1 MKENW
6 LFGIDI
12 GGTTTKIALVTN
24 NGDLSEKC
32 VIPTPETD
40 DGTFLAVSVTE
51 TIEKLLV
58 KHHLS
63 KDSVAGIGVGAPG
76 PVDQRAG
83 TFYELTN
90 LNWDDH
96 FPMREILQTSTG
108 LPVII
113 NNDANCAALGEMWKG
128 AGMGSRDLICLT
140 LGTGIGGGVI
150 VNGNIVQGAR
160 GAAGEIGHFPSVVTD
175 GAPCNCGKTGCLETV
190 ASATGMVRLAAERVN
205 DKQDRSKKL
214 TSLLNI
220 NGSLSAKEIFELAG
234 MGDETALEVV
244 TEAAQYLGV
253 ACASMAN
260 MLNPEKIILGGGVA
274 KAGDLLLHPVKRTYA
289 KHAFPASASATE
301 ITLARLG
308 NDAGA
313 IGAAWMIKQ
322 QKAEEI
328 C

>member
-1 MKENW
+1 MAENW
-6 LFGIDI
+6 LIGIDI

-24 NGDLSEKC
+24 DGELIEKC
-32 VIPTPETD
+32 VIPTPGSD
-40 DGTFLAVSVTE
+40 DGTFLRVSVTKTVE
-51 TIEKLLV
+51 RLLV

-63 KDSVAGIGVGAPG
+63 KASVAGIGVGAPG
-76 PVDQRAG
+76 PVNQSAG
-83 TFYELTN
+83 IFYELTN
-90 LNWDDH
+90 LNWQDH
-96 FPMREILQTSTG
+96 FPVRDILQTSTG

-113 NNDANCAALGEMWKG
+113 NNDANCAALGEMWRG

-140 LGTGIGGGVI
+140 LGTGIGSGVI
-150 VNGNIVQGAR
+150 VNGNIVQGVR

-190 ASATGMVRLAAERVN
+190 ASATGMVRLMAERIK
-205 DKQDRSKKL
+205 DKRDRSEKL
-214 TSLLNI
+214 TSLLNE
-220 NGSLSAKEIFELAG
+220 NGSISAKVIFELAG
-234 MGDETALEVV
+234 IGDETALEVV

-260 MLNPEKIILGGGVA
+260 LLNPEKIILGGGVA
-274 KAGDLLLHPVKRTYA
+274 KAGDLLLHPVKSTYA

-308 NDAGA
+308 NDAGV
-313 IGAAWMIKQ
+313 IGAAWMVKL
-322 QKAEEI
+322 QKEQEL